1 MRSLTLSGVLFKLR
15 VKNESSCNFSPPRR
29 MRPTARSRL
38 SLLITA
44 RKKRRLS
51 TFCSILPG
59 ALFESAALG
68 RRVSLFLF
76 LAQGRALLWHVES
89 HLCEKIA
96 SQGMSAL
103 AAAAL
108 FLIAAALRDEC
119 INFYLSRIGSLKKR
133 GSNFQLRSVYV
144 LRHAAAE

>member
-1 MRSLTLSGVLFKLR
+1 
-15 VKNESSCNFSPPRR
+15 

-44 RKKRRLS
+44 RKKSLLS
-51 TFCSILPG
+51 TFCSTLPG
-59 ALFESAALG
+59 ALFESAGA
-68 RRVSLFLF
+68 RPSCFPFLF
-76 LAQGRALLWHVES
+76 LAQGRALLRLVES

-96 SQGMSAL
+96 SQGMSAR

-108 FLIAAALRDEC
+108 FLIAAAPRDEC

-133 GSNFQLRSVYV
+133 GSKFQLRSVYV
-144 LRHAAAE
+144 LTQACSWVSECIFKDFASPFSCATFSLRSRRE